1 MSTQSKLTPAEK
13 RRATIA
19 AKAQKELEEN
29 IAFQNQTAG
38 DRKAKKDAQ
47 KNAIWKVDQSGT
59 RKRTSSTASQV
70 SGPAKKAR
78 EMEPAGSDNEAE
90 EDTSKPKSKARK
102 HRAPPIDINTDESE
116 PEASVKPGRRIDFT
130 NLPAKTKSAINPS
143 VARSKAAKHST
154 STARKTA
161 SKEESTASSEDSE
174 EDAEDSDCSS
184 DNGDLVDVKDFI
196 AEVPQVV
203 STRSKATT
211 KPSEDINPSDV
222 TKKVSPQA
230 LFDSDSEEY
239 EVVVSIPKKK
249 SAGKL
254 KPRTVPKAD
263 SDSDDSMPDAPLR
276 RAITSDPSLFHGF
289 KSCFAVGCTKG
300 PRRDSNIEFAEAMA
314 DALVS
319 IPMARH
325 SRRSSM
331 GSVYSSGRDLSVP
344 ASEMESDDGL
354 DKDIEPKAETPL
366 PRKKKTKVSAA
377 RQQQADSEKPE
388 IKSAAVLGDD
398 KGKGKAPVDTASRP
412 ESSWDISAQLVL
424 PAPNKDIGLTAQHP
438 ELQGVLRDAMVL
450 IKIFMLFF
458 EAYPLMATRAGF
470 GRPYLIEAAEARQ
483 PGAFYILQR
492 LLTDPSFGAILAP
505 IPIDRMNILRGNF
518 KRCAVNCVLAF
529 FGLADLQ
536 PDQVK
541 ARVEEL
547 LKDHR
552 YIFPSTAGRLQ
563 LDQPFRHGSIRFV
576 IKEEVFSNSSFVT
589 QNIDRFPARHEK
601 KPMERE
607 LPDPM
612 VALGATAVYASLL
625 EYRTTGRRQNIP
637 FTEDAYEDI
646 YRNHMATLSDIRKN
660 AKRSLHQLLH
670 ELFVEVTEGDRVAH
684 TASGSSSTLIQLV
697 DLPDSD

>member
-1 MSTQSKLTPAEK
+1 MRMFSDY
-13 RRATIA
+13 A
-19 AKAQKELEEN
+19 A
-29 IAFQNQTAG
+29 
-38 DRKAKKDAQ
+38 
-47 KNAIWKVDQSGT
+47 
-59 RKRTSSTASQV
+59 
-70 SGPAKKAR
+70 
-78 EMEPAGSDNEAE
+78 
-90 EDTSKPKSKARK
+90 
-102 HRAPPIDINTDESE
+102 
-116 PEASVKPGRRIDFT
+116 GRRIDFT

-161 SKEESTASSEDSE
+161 SKVTATKPPKLVAESASEEESTASSEDSE

-211 KPSEDINPSDV
+211 KPSKDINPSDV

-263 SDSDDSMPDAPLR
+263 SDSDNSMPDAPLR
-276 RAITSDPSLFHGF
+276 RAITSDVEMRNSAVSMVEHRSRRSSTASSRASL
-289 KSCFAVGCTKG
+289 SDAPKG

-563 LDQPFRHGSIRFV
+563 LDQPFRHGSVRFV

-612 VALGATAVYASLL
+612 VALGATAVYASLV